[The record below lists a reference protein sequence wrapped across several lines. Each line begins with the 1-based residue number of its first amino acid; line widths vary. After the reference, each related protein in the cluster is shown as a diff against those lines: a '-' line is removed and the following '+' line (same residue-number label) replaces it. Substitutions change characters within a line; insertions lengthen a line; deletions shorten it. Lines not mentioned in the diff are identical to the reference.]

1 MSELIIKGQ
10 KAKEASYVLMNA
22 TTTKKNNALLKM
34 AEILLKSSKE
44 ILEANKKDLENA
56 IEKGT
61 PKAMLDRL
69 ALDESRIQGMADGL
83 KDVVSLPDPI
93 GEVTRMWKRP
103 NGLQIGKQ
111 RVPLGVIG
119 IIYEARPNVTCDA
132 AGLCLKSGN
141 VVILRGGKEA
151 INSNIAIVKALREGV
166 KEAGLL
172 EDVIQLVENTDRE
185 VATEMMRLNQYI
197 DVLIPRGG
205 AGLIQSVV
213 QNATVPVIETGT
225 GNCHVYVD
233 CDADLEMAKN
243 IVINAKT
250 SRPSVC
256 NAEEKLL
263 VNEKIAKEFLPMMF
277 EALKEKEVE
286 VRGDKKVLIT
296 PISAEDLA
304 DIKIGDIV
312 WLDGDLMTC
321 RDVAHRRLVEYGR
334 ELPYDIRNKAI
345 FHAGPIV
352 RKIEGTEDDYE
363 MVSVGPTTSMR
374 MEKFE
379 YEFTKLTGVR
389 VIVGKGGMGPNTE
402 RACKEFGA
410 IHCVFPAGCAVVAAT
425 EVEKIVEHH
434 WDELGMPETLW
445 CNKVKEFG
453 PLIVSIDAQGRN
465 LFEENKV
472 VFNERKEAA
481 KQAIYP
487 EVKFIK

>member
-185 VATEMMRLNQYI
+185 VATEMMRLNQYS

-286 VRGDKKVLIT
+286 VRGDKKVLDIINGATEIQDDEWGKEYLDYIIGVKIVKDVDEAINHINKYGTGHSEAIIT
-296 PISAEDLA
+296 NSYENSQKFLQRVDAA
-304 DIKIGDIV
+304 AV
-312 WLDGDLMTC
+312 YVNASTRFTDG
-321 RDVAHRRLVEYGR
+321 
-334 ELPYDIRNKAI
+334 
-345 FHAGPIV
+345 
-352 RKIEGTEDDYE
+352 
-363 MVSVGPTTSMR
+363 S
-374 MEKFE
+374 
-379 YEFTKLTGVR
+379 
-389 VIVGKGGMGPNTE
+389 
-402 RACKEFGA
+402 EFGFGA
-410 IHCVFPAGCAVVAAT
+410 EIGISTQKLHARGPMGLN
-425 EVEKIVEHH
+425 
-434 WDELGMPETLW
+434 ELTT
-445 CNKVKEFG
+445 NKY
-453 PLIVSIDAQGRN
+453 I
-465 LFEENKV
+465 
-472 VFNERKEAA
+472 
-481 KQAIYP
+481 IYGNGQ
-487 EVKFIK
+487 IR